1 MVKLGESRPAAAPS
15 TPAQQARRDRIVRAA
30 ARLASERDHD
40 LVQMHEVA
48 AEAGVALATLYRY
61 FPTKAQLFV
70 GVMAAEVAGMQVP
83 SLNEPANAGERP
95 DERVFEVLVRAT
107 RRFVRRP
114 TLATAMIH
122 SSNAARR
129 DAVPEV
135 AEIDD
140 HLHAVLL
147 DAAGV
152 ASPTADD
159 SALMRLV
166 LRLWYGILQTYL
178 NGRSSLEEAEEDL
191 GKGCSLL
198 LRPLVDRAATTHPE

>member
-1 MVKLGESRPAAAPS
+1 VVKIGESRPAAAPS

-30 ARLASERDHD
+30 ARLASERDHE

-70 GVMAAEVAGMQVP
+70 GVMAAEVSGMQVP
-83 SLNEPANAGERP
+83 SPPRSASATARP

-122 SSNAARR
+122 SSNVARR

-140 HLHAVLL
+140 RLHAVLL
-147 DAAGV
+147 HAAGV
-152 ASPTADD
+152 ESPTADD
-159 SALMRLV
+159 GTLVRLV

-178 NGRSSLEEAEEDL
+178 NGRSTLAEAEADL
-191 GKGCSLL
+191 SKGCALL
-198 LRPLVDRAATTHPE
+198 LRPMVDRAATPQSD